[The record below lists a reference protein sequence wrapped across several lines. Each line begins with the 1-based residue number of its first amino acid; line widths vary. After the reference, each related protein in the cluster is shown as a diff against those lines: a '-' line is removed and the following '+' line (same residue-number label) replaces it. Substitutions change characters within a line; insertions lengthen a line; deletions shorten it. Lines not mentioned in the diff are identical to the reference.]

1 MDKVF
6 SEILVDIKPSKKEV
20 DGCQVKFCEI
30 ADYIMKKFGIEALL
44 MGSVAKNTFL
54 KNDKDLDIFI
64 FFPRNTTREKL
75 EKDGLNIGIDVFNH
89 YKSKYQIKYAE
100 HPYTK
105 GDIEEFNIEIVP
117 AYKLADTKK
126 LISAVDRTPFHTEFV
141 LKNLKRN
148 DDVRL
153 LKKFLKGI
161 GCYGSNLKTEGFS
174 GYLCELLILKFGS
187 FKKLITGAQRFRYQT
202 ILTLGNPLNTAE
214 NKNILETH
222 KGEALIFI
230 DPVDA
235 KRNVAAVL
243 SKEKLAR
250 FIYFARK
257 FGKKPDKSYFYKTEK
272 VIDRKK
278 IMKDVMDRGT
288 KIICVVFGRGKEIDD
303 IFYPQL
309 RRFERRIVKIAETE
323 GFHVLESISFGEKD
337 AGIVLE
343 LIDYDL
349 PKYRRVCGPR
359 IFDSIESQDD
369 FIKKHKVVW
378 VEDERFVSEVKR
390 DIYCIKEFLCR
401 LLDNKSNELE
411 TLGIPKSIAEMINK
425 KYHIVEGNGI
435 SKIESG
441 EFWDKLKRE
450 MV

>member
-6 SEILVDIKPSKKEV
+6 SEILVDIKPSKTEV
-20 DGCQVKFCEI
+20 DGCKAKFREI
-30 ADYIMKKFGIEALL
+30 AEYIKKKFGIEALL

-64 FFPRNTTREKL
+64 FFPRKTPREKL

-89 YKSKYQIKYAE
+89 YKSKHLVKYAE

-105 GDIEEFNIEIVP
+105 GDIGKFNVEILP
-117 AYKLADTKK
+117 AYKLADTKQ
-126 LISAVDRTPFHTEFV
+126 LISAVDRTPFHTEFI
-141 LKNLKRN
+141 LKNLKKN
-148 DDVRL
+148 DDVIL

-187 FKKLITGAQRFRYQT
+187 FKKLITEAQRFRYQT
-202 ILTLGNPLNTAE
+202 ILTLGSPLSAVE
-214 NKNILETH
+214 RKNILETH

-257 FGKKPDKSYFYKTEK
+257 FERKPDKSYFYKTGR
-272 VIDRKK
+272 VVDRKK
-278 IMKDVMDRGT
+278 IMKDVLERGT
-288 KIICVVFGRGKEIDD
+288 KIIGVVFGRGEDIDD

-309 RRFERRIVKIAETE
+309 RRFERRIVKIVESE
-323 GFHVLESISFGEKD
+323 GFHVLESISFGDKD
-337 AGIVLE
+337 AGLVLE

-349 PKYRRVCGPR
+349 PKYRKLCGPR
-359 IFDSIESQDD
+359 IFDSIESQED
-369 FIKKHKVVW
+369 FIKKHNGVW
-378 VEDERFVSEVKR
+378 IEDERFVSEVKR
-390 DIYCIKEFLCR
+390 SNRCIKEFLCR
-401 LLDNKSNELE
+401 VFGAKGDELE
-411 TLGIPKSIAEMINK
+411 MLGIPKSIGEMIVR
-425 KYHIVEGNGI
+425 KYHIVEGSGI
-435 SKIESG
+435 SKIDSV
-441 EFWDKLKRE
+441 EFWEKLARE
-450 MV
+450 KV